1 MDGRPSTLA
10 VFTQWTEERYG
21 PETALRFRS
30 PDGGWR
36 TRTYGELGAEVRAVG
51 RALLGLGVAA
61 GERVAVLAETRPQ
74 WTYTHFGVLA
84 AGAVLVPVYPTAGEE
99 ELAWVLSDSEAVA
112 VVCDDARQAERVEA
126 LRVKLPAL
134 RSVVAMDELPALE
147 GVRRPTWPAGR
158 RP

>member
-21 PETALRFRS
+21 RETALRFRS
-30 PDGGWR
+30 PDGGWQ

-74 WTYTHFGVLA
+74 WTYTHFRARSTVSSLRRVRLA
-84 AGAVLVPVYPTAGEE
+84 ASRCRTA
-99 ELAWVLSDSEAVA
+99 
-112 VVCDDARQAERVEA
+112 AR
-126 LRVKLPAL
+126 LRAIC
-134 RSVVAMDELPALE
+134 AT
-147 GVRRPTWPAGR
+147 RRQR
-158 RP
+158 RTACRHC